1 LLEATGAFQGAGVEV
16 ARAHLGDLGH
26 LVSDFPQA
34 GQQGHVLEAVGLGP
48 RTGHSAVRRS
58 LQVLG
63 ALNAGCFIDED
74 AQALPRAVQG
84 VGQRAGTG
92 SMQRVAA
99 VIESGLLG
107 RLKFGLSARRSS
119 SAKLLR
125 GGPAAAWQGLD

>member
-1 LLEATGAFQGAGVEV
+1 MFLKLLAWVHA
-16 ARAHLGDLGH
+16 LGTAL
-26 LVSDFPQA
+26 A
-34 GQQGHVLEAVGLGP
+34 
-48 RTGHSAVRRS
+48 RRS

-74 AQALPRAVQG
+74 AQAFPRAVQD

-107 RLKFGLSARRSS
+107 HLKFGLCASIQVCQLLSAGGRR
-119 SAKLLR
+119 
-125 GGPAAAWQGLD
+125 AAAWQGPD